1 MSNSSSSLVVPDG
14 WKDVL
19 VRTVTVF
26 LVAFVALNLKEY
38 LADAPDVPA
47 CTVDAAVVA
56 VGTFLF
62 YATVHMASGPAA
74 AKPEKRG
81 TVSVGR

>member
-1 MSNSSSSLVVPDG
+1 MSNSSSSLIVPAG

-47 CTVDAAVVA
+47 CTIDAAVVSLGA
-56 VGTFLF
+56 FIAYG
-62 YATVHMASGPAA
+62 ATMMALGPAG
-74 AKPEKRG
+74 KPEKRG
-81 TVSVGR
+81 AVSVGH